1 MRKKWNELIFF
12 GNVIWRVVLANGE
25 EYTRTN
31 IIVCSILRTVT
42 ITKGVNSG
50 RNIPLLF
57 DPVPQIAS
65 YSVFIPRHRK
75 EKKFSPLV
83 SFLYVTNYEELGRKD
98 QNKREAGSPGNSRK
112 VSSFLTEHFSSRGE
126 DFLDQ
131 LPRLTAI
138 VVIFENAQLA
148 ARAPALEAVN

>member
-1 MRKKWNELIFF
+1 M
-12 GNVIWRVVLANGE
+12 
-25 EYTRTN
+25 
-31 IIVCSILRTVT
+31 
-42 ITKGVNSG
+42 
-50 RNIPLLF
+50 
-57 DPVPQIAS
+57 
-65 YSVFIPRHRK
+65 FIPRHRK

-98 QNKREAGSPGNSRK
+98 QNKREAGSPG
-112 VSSFLTEHFSSRGE
+112 SSLTQHFSSRGE